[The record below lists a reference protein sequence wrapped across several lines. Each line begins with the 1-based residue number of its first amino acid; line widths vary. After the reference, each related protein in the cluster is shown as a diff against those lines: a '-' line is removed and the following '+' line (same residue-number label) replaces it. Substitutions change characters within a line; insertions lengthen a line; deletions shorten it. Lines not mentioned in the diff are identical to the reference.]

1 MEQKDYLLREIE
13 KIGIVLRMILN
24 KIAGMN
30 EVSADLN
37 SEQQFEAARGML
49 LLESGFDLEKIISLE
64 KTETGNYISDFK
76 GLSAANIE
84 VLGDILNE
92 IGMNANPEASK
103 EYLER
108 ALMLYELCN
117 STGKTFS
124 FEREGK
130 ISQVKSRLFQQAKET
145 DS

>member
-13 KIGIVLRMILN
+13 KIGIVLRMIFN
-24 KIAGMN
+24 KISGMK
-30 EVSADLN
+30 EVSADLS

-49 LLESGFDLEKIISLE
+49 LLESGFDLEKMLSLE
-64 KTETGNYISDFK
+64 KEETGHYIAGFK

-92 IGMNANPEASK
+92 LGMNAGPEASK
-103 EYLER
+103 KYLER

-130 ISQVKSRLFQQAKET
+130 ISQVKSRIL
-145 DS
+145 